1 MFFKTMKEMQSLLEA
16 RTKALKEAQERAEKL
31 KYENDIL
38 KNNNTLILKQDRILR
53 NIIKQIGLIAESN
66 TYNNDKVAL
75 RKIKEVSSTA
85 KSN

>member
-1 MFFKTMKEMQSLLEA
+1 MFFKTKKELQSLLEA
-16 RTKALKEAQERAEKL
+16 RTKALKEAQERAEQL

-53 NIIKQIGLIAESN
+53 STIKQMGLIAESN

-75 RKIKEVSSTA
+75 RKIKRS
-85 KSN
+85 

>member
-1 MFFKTMKEMQSLLEA
+1 MTKKELQSLLEA
-16 RTKALKEAQERAEKL
+16 RTKALKEAQERAENL

-53 NIIKQIGLIAESN
+53 STIKQMGLIAESN

-75 RKIKEVSSTA
+75 RKLKELASTA
-85 KSN
+85 NQN

>member
-1 MFFKTMKEMQSLLEA
+1 MTKKELQSLLEA
-16 RTKALKEAQERAEKL
+16 RTKALKEAQERAENL

-53 NIIKQIGLIAESN
+53 STIKQMVLIAESN

-75 RKIKEVSSTA
+75 RKLKELASTA
-85 KSN
+85 NQN

>member
-1 MFFKTMKEMQSLLEA
+1 MTKKELERLLEA
-16 RTKALKEAQERAEKL
+16 RTRALEEAQDKAEKL
-31 KYENDIL
+31 KEENDIT
-38 KNNNTLILKQDRILR
+38 KNNNILILKQNRILK
-53 NIIKQIGLIAESN
+53 NIIKQVGLIAESN

>member
-1 MFFKTMKEMQSLLEA
+1 MTKRELERLLEA
-16 RTKALKEAQERAEKL
+16 RTRALKEAQDKAEQL
-31 KYENDIL
+31 KEENDIT
-38 KNNNTLILKQDRILR
+38 KNNNILILKQNRILKS
-53 NIIKQIGLIAESN
+53 IIKEIKLVAESN